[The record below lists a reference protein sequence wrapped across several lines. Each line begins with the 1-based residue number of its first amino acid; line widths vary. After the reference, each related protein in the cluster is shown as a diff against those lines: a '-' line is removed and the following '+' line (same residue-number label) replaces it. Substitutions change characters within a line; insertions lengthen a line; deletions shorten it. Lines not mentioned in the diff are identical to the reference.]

1 MRRVDECM
9 GTVFSIDVRDPDV
22 GEPAI
27 DDVVHWLHWVDSTF
41 STYQPGS
48 EISRLARGDITLR
61 ECDPQVRKILD
72 LCDDLDWATSGYFSA
87 YANGVLDPSGVVK
100 GWAIEQASELLRAA
114 GSANHCINGGGDVQC
129 AGEFEPGQPWRIGV
143 AHPLESG
150 RLAGVV
156 AGNDIAVATSGAAER
171 GQHIVDPHTR
181 RPPTAL
187 AAVTVVGQH
196 LTYVDAYATAAFAM
210 GDRAQ
215 SWLEGL
221 PGYWAF
227 GITADGAA
235 WRTTG
240 FADTATTPS
249 ATSRR

>member
-1 MRRVDECM
+1 MRRVEECM

-22 GEPAI
+22 GEQAI
-27 DDVVHWLHWVDSTF
+27 DDVVRWLHWVDSAF
-41 STYQPGS
+41 STYQAGS

-72 LCDDLDWATSGYFSA
+72 LCDDVDWATSGYFSA
-87 YANGVLDPSGVVK
+87 YPTGVLDPSGLVK

-114 GSANHCINGGGDVQC
+114 GSANHCVNGGGDVQC
-129 AGEFEPGQPWRIGV
+129 AGELEPGQPC
-143 AHPLESG
+143 
-150 RLAGVV
+150 VV
-156 AGNDIAVATSGAAER
+156 TGNELAVATSGTVER

-181 RPPTAL
+181 RAPTAL
-187 AAVTVVGQH
+187 AAVTLVGRH

-227 GITADGAA
+227 GVTADGAS
-235 WRTTG
+235 WRTSG
-240 FADTATTPS
+240 FAEPAITPS